1 MHPSG
6 FFAGGLWK
14 EPHSSCLHLSA
25 NTTAQNWAGN
35 SLFIHLTMP
44 LTCARRAHSLSFSPI
59 HFQQPVMLRSPF
71 RDQTNWLMTLMSA
84 AVSGQ
89 SRSKKVPRKTFPPPS
104 PLPPPP
110 PPSSFKTIK
119 MSFCREIQSSE
130 RWERRSI
137 LCLVSWNAFEVS
149 VTLKTHQ
156 HMAQGKVRASLRVG
170 TSSMFWRISHSGP
183 WRVTQ

>member
-1 MHPSG
+1 MV
-6 FFAGGLWK
+6 L
-14 EPHSSCLHLSA
+14 LV
-25 NTTAQNWAGN
+25 
-35 SLFIHLTMP
+35 LFIGFSWKVPYDSCRTLVAFEIIRIKRGGGG
-44 LTCARRAHSLSFSPI
+44 TCARRAHSLSFSPI

-104 PLPPPP
+104 PLSPPP

>member
-1 MHPSG
+1 MV
-6 FFAGGLWK
+6 L
-14 EPHSSCLHLSA
+14 LV
-25 NTTAQNWAGN
+25 
-35 SLFIHLTMP
+35 LFIGFSWKVPYDSCCTLDAFETIGIKRGGGA
-44 LTCARRAHSLSFSPI
+44 CAWWAHSLSFSPI
-59 HFQQPVMLRSPF
+59 HSQRPVMLRSPF
-71 RDQTNWLMTLMSA
+71 RDQANWLMTLMLA

-89 SRSKKVPRKTFPPPS
+89 SRSKKVPRKTFPPT
-104 PLPPPP
+104 
-110 PPSSFKTIK
+110 PPSTFFFQTIK

-130 RWERRSI
+130 RWERGSI